1 MLSYCCLMIAEPNL
15 LILLKTLLSAS
26 IFKSKGTA
34 SYWIHF
40 FIHQKDATPFFPIV
54 ILKPQLT
61 VLILSTCIKKV
72 DLNNQKKDV
81 KL

>member
-1 MLSYCCLMIAEPNL
+1 MIAEPNL
-15 LILLKTLLSAS
+15 LILLKTLSAS

-40 FIHQKDATPFFPIV
+40 FIHQKDATTFLPIV